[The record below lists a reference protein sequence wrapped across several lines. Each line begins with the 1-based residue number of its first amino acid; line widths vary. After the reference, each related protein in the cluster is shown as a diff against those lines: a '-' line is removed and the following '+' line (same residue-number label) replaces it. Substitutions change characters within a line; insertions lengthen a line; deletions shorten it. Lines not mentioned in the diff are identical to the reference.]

1 MSRISYKVRC
11 NAPTGSAASTTCKQ
25 RRCAEET
32 PPAERLPRC
41 GASEV
46 PGVGHQRCQVPVRR
60 AHASTELRITLRRQS
75 FGTSLLSM
83 EPEIFLVCS
92 HSDEAV
98 HS

>member
-1 MSRISYKVRC
+1 MRC
-11 NAPTGSAASTTCKQ
+11 DAPTGSAASTTCKQ

-41 GASEV
+41 GASE
-46 PGVGHQRCQVPVRR
+46 VPVRR

>member
-1 MSRISYKVRC
+1 M
-11 NAPTGSAASTTCKQ
+11 
-25 RRCAEET
+25 
-32 PPAERLPRC
+32 
-41 GASEV
+41 
-46 PGVGHQRCQVPVRR
+46 PGVVPVRR